1 MATDEDYAAFLE
13 KANADPSEG
22 ISATQSV
29 GRAGLKAVD
38 EGEAI
43 PAVLKSAVADAF
55 YVSDAD
61 EPFEPVCLNLPEDK
75 GTLPD
80 EATFA
85 KLVEHPQPE
94 EAVVEIMDIGKWDP
108 QGQYKELVD
117 ATRKATKGSD
127 VMVYRIERGGSRVE
141 YWLVGVEGGKLLGV
155 KALAIES

>member
-1 MATDEDYAAFLE
+1 MSSNRSPSSSSSLSLLRAGSSSIRERGTRAERFPYSTSHSSSDAQREAETTHTMATDEDYAAFLE

-80 EATFA
+80 EGAFFCP
-85 KLVEHPQPE
+85 VC
-94 EAVVEIMDIGKWDP
+94 
-108 QGQYKELVD
+108 
-117 ATRKATKGSD
+117 
-127 VMVYRIERGGSRVE
+127 
-141 YWLVGVEGGKLLGV
+141 LLL
-155 KALAIES
+155 KH